1 MKRFLAFILV
11 AVMLF
16 SAAACAAPANVPE
29 TPDTEV
35 PESEEPTAAPEEPA
49 SEEPEAAGFTCIVSE
64 SAAGA
69 PFSKLTWKGFEQ
81 IESETGTKVQF
92 VEALEPAE
100 FEEQLRAMADLG
112 ANPIY
117 SMFDGVN
124 LVAADI
130 ADEYPD
136 TQFILIDSNEK
147 QNQPNVT
154 NIIVDSFEPSFVAG
168 LVAAMTTKTGK
179 VGWVGCL
186 DIPVITRFYDG
197 FAAGVKYANE
207 TYGLNV
213 TSEKVYI
220 GDAADTVK
228 GAETAKLLID
238 KGVDVIY
245 HAANEAGLGVIQACV
260 EANVKCIGVDE
271 WQGSINELVY
281 WSALIAINDAVYDSY
296 NRYVGG
302 TLESGE
308 LSYGIKTGSPI
319 YDQRDYDKLPDDVK
333 AAVDTLMAGVNDGT
347 IDVFSYAG

>member
-1 MKRFLAFILV
+1 MKRFLAIFLI
-11 AVMLF
+11 AAMLLG
-16 SAAACAAPANVPE
+16 AAACAAPANVPE
-29 TPDTEV
+29 DPDTEV
-35 PESEEPTAAPEEPA
+35 PETEEPA
-49 SEEPEAAGFTCIVSE
+49 SEEPEAEAFTCIVSE

-69 PFSKLTWKGFEQ
+69 PFSQLTWRGFEK
-81 IESETGTKVQF
+81 IESETGAKVQF
-92 VEALEPAE
+92 VEALEAAE

-147 QNQPNVT
+147 HDEPNVT

-168 LVAAMTTKTGK
+168 LVAAMTTETGK

-207 TYGLNV
+207 TFGLNV

-228 GAETAKLLID
+228 GAETAKLLMD

-271 WQGSINELVY
+271 WQGYINELVY

-296 NRYVGG
+296 SRYTGG
-302 TLESGE
+302 SLESGE
-308 LSYGIKTGSPI
+308 LMYGIKTGSPI
-319 YDQRDYDKLPDDVK
+319 YDQRDYDKLPDEVK
-333 AAVDTLMAGVNDGT
+333 AAVDALMTGVNDGT